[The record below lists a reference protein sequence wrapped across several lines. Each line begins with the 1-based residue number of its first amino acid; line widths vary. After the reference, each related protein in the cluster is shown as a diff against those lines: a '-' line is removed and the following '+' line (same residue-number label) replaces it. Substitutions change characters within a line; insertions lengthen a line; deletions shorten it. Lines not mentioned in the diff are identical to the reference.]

1 MDTTKIEKFIW
12 EHMKFELTHGGTVL
26 SKTQHGIIITFSVA
40 SHMKGMGVMRV
51 LNGLE
56 KRGLGH
62 FVCDLRIVIAPNVSI
77 EDKINLAEIKAS
89 LVGTKVLKHQE
100 QTIVLLASFKDALQ
114 ELKDLKALNKAEK
127 GAEVETV

>member
-40 SHMKGMGVMRV
+40 SHMKGMGVSRM
-51 LNGLE
+51 LNGLD

-62 FVCDLRIVIAPNVSI
+62 VVSDLSIVIGPNVTL
-77 EDKINLAEIKAS
+77 EDKINLAEIKTS
-89 LVGTKVLKHQE
+89 LVGTKVLRHQE
-100 QTIVLLASFKDALQ
+100 QTIVLLSSFKEALQ
-114 ELKDLKALNKAEK
+114 ELKDLKAELRE
-127 GAEVETV
+127 GVTDEV